1 MSQYLDSLPL
11 GATIDIK
18 GLIGH
23 IEYADR
29 GSFVVNGESR

>member
-23 IEYADR
+23 IEYA
-29 GSFVVNGESR
+29 GHGGFVVNGESR